1 MKQKG
6 QNKSNGNESLFAHIA
21 FCADCGKGMTFRKT
35 EEKWMA
41 GLMYAYS
48 ILNTLHHTALLILS
62 VLLLHAVKDD
72 LRELIAAN
80 VKVDTERLTAKQMN
94 SSQST

>member
-1 MKQKG
+1 
-6 QNKSNGNESLFAHIA
+6 
-21 FCADCGKGMTFRKT
+21 
-35 EEKWMA
+35 
-41 GLMYAYS
+41 MYAYS
-48 ILNTLHHTALLILS
+48 MLNTLHHTALLILS